1 MTLWVGI
8 VGVPGFDKCTPD
20 SSGFSVI
27 FDTYITVG
35 KTTNTGSK
43 DEHTDVDITMI
54 KVELMP
60 MDVAHVD
67 NFNDP
72 SWHAGIYTGLRQVY
86 SYERPLF
93 LDNKV
98 IAYSGVYTV
107 INRYYIAIRW
117 SYTHATPKCN
127 IS

>member
-1 MTLWVGI
+1 M
-8 VGVPGFDKCTPD
+8 
-20 SSGFSVI
+20 
-27 FDTYITVG
+27 ITQRSIIADQVLLTFPQTEFKTTIALG
-35 KTTNTGSK
+35 KTTSPGSK
-43 DEHTDVDITMI
+43 DEHTDINITTTNVQI
-54 KVELMP
+54 VP
-60 MDVAHVD
+60 MDKADVAM
-67 NFNDP
+67 FNDP